1 MLALDPLR
9 GATLPTNR
17 CLTLEYRKMFRRAV
31 KRRLWRRPSIACIQV
46 SHVRLT
52 EAVHW
57 SECYATQLVDWVTGA
72 LSGIPNA
79 PGGWLKMEPR
89 IPHGW
94 ATMIGDLVRVRAPR
108 TIDSRVSKI
117 SRVSGSPGSSRLNL
131 LLGYVRLCIKC
142 GKPVNGRGTAKLM
155 GLW

>member
-9 GATLPTNR
+9 GATLPANR
-17 CLTLEYRKMFRRAV
+17 CLTLEYRKIFRRAV

-57 SECYATQLVDWVTGA
+57 SECYATRLVDWITGA
-72 LSGIPNA
+72 LSWIPNA

-108 TIDSRVSKI
+108 TIPGSPR
-117 SRVSGSPGSSRLNL
+117 SPGSQGLQGPADSISSWDM
-131 LLGYVRLCIKC
+131 YVSASSV
-142 GKPVNGRGTAKLM
+142 G
-155 GLW
+155 GL